1 MSTDSTHVSPAL
13 SVAFAIITVSTSRS
27 APGGAAVDDRS
38 GTVIAAACAAAGH
51 SVLSRSLI
59 PDDPEA
65 IARALVAAL
74 ESDAQAVVF
83 TGGTGISARDCTPRV
98 VAEHLDRELPGFGE
112 LFRML
117 SWEQVGS
124 KAMLSTAL
132 GGLAAGKAV
141 FVLPGAP
148 RACELAMEK
157 LILPELGHILAE
169 LGKEAPMPVKSAVPA
184 ARPAPS
190 ASRPASRGTG
200 AVDGEALSPAE
211 PVSAPVPEGLS
222 ITVAPDAERM
232 DAPPIASGW
241 EAGLR
246 SLHGAVERTQPEIP
260 ASLLRMQPVVDVL
273 NSAGTRALVRL
284 ADGREYGAWGFPDL
298 ARRSSKV
305 LLIREAE
312 PIAEV
317 IALHRWPNLVGLCA
331 EEGGVLPDATLALG
345 SFTEDRTGR
354 AYEGPG
360 QLFAVEGKTVWIE
373 HQRKVFKWDGTANAA
388 RAQAGAEPLS
398 SALATLILTWSGR

>member
-1 MSTDSTHVSPAL
+1 
-13 SVAFAIITVSTSRS
+13 
-27 APGGAAVDDRS
+27 
-38 GTVIAAACAAAGH
+38 
-51 SVLSRSLI
+51 
-59 PDDPEA
+59 
-65 IARALVAAL
+65 
-74 ESDAQAVVF
+74 
-83 TGGTGISARDCTPRV
+83 
-98 VAEHLDRELPGFGE
+98 
-112 LFRML
+112 
-117 SWEQVGS
+117 
-124 KAMLSTAL
+124 
-132 GGLAAGKAV
+132 
-141 FVLPGAP
+141 
-148 RACELAMEK
+148 
-157 LILPELGHILAE
+157 
-169 LGKEAPMPVKSAVPA
+169 MP
-184 ARPAPS
+184 
-190 ASRPASRGTG
+190 
-200 AVDGEALSPAE
+200 
-211 PVSAPVPEGLS
+211 
-222 ITVAPDAERM
+222 
-232 DAPPIASGW
+232 
-241 EAGLR
+241 
-246 SLHGAVERTQPEIP
+246 
-260 ASLLRMQPVVDVL
+260 PVVVVL